1 MSLLPHHK
9 SIEIVSLEHWDSITG
24 AMLPLHDSMLPA
36 IDNYTKR
43 FIIETIQKMA
53 KDAEG
58 VSAQ

>member
-1 MSLLPHHK
+1 
-9 SIEIVSLEHWDSITG
+9 
-24 AMLPLHDSMLPA
+24 MLPLHYSTLPA
-36 IDNYTKR
+36 IANYTKR

>member
-9 SIEIVSLEHWDSITG
+9 SIEIASREHCGSITR
-24 AMLPLHDSMLPA
+24 AMLPLHDSMLLA

-53 KDAEG
+53 KDAES

>member
-1 MSLLPHHK
+1 
-9 SIEIVSLEHWDSITG
+9 
-24 AMLPLHDSMLPA
+24 MLPQHYSMLLV

>member
-1 MSLLPHHK
+1 
-9 SIEIVSLEHWDSITG
+9 
-24 AMLPLHDSMLPA
+24 MLPQHDSMLLA

-43 FIIETIQKMA
+43 FIIETILA